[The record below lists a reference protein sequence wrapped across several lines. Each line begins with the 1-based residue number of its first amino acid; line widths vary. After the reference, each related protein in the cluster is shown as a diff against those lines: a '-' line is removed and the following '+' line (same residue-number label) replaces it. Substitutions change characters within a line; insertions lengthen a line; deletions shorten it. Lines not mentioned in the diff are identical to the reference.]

1 MCEGVGLRG
10 STVCRG
16 GLGGE
21 VMLCML
27 EVDMCIAGHMMCLS
41 SRFASVSQRPRR
53 YGLSLADEC
62 SLKHRYTACVQ
73 PWAVARETETHPAA
87 ASNP

>member
-1 MCEGVGLRG
+1 MP
-10 STVCRG
+10 
-16 GLGGE
+16 
-21 VMLCML
+21 CML

-41 SRFASVSQRPRR
+41 SRFASVSQTPRR
-53 YGLSLADEC
+53 YGLSLAER

-73 PWAVARETETHPAA
+73 PWAVSRDTETHPAA